1 MEMSKEVLSAISHS
15 YELATY
21 STPELRGLFNDWLCE
36 IEQETLVFLKG
47 KTKVDPKMVARHL
60 KLERESTIFILN
72 KLAREGKV
80 DVQVT
85 SK

>member
-1 MEMSKEVLSAISHS
+1 MSKEVLSAISHS

-36 IEQETLVFLKG
+36 IEKEALVFLKG
-47 KTKVDPKMVARHL
+47 KTMVDPEIVARHL
-60 KLERESTIFILN
+60 RLERESTIFILN
-72 KLAREGKV
+72 KLAREGRI